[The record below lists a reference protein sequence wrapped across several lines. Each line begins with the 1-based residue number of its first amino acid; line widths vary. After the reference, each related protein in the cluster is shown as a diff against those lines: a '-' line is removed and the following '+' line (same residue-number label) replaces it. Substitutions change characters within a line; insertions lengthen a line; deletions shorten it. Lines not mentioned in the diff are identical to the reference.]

1 MENDPI
7 AAWLLEEA
15 AYLPDFRSVL
25 DGLIERLR
33 ADGLPLA
40 RVSFGVGM
48 LHPEMLAAI
57 YTWELGD
64 LTVDRSE
71 VPHGVETTE
80 MYLNSPFRLLETGPS
95 LVRRR
100 LAGPEAEIDY
110 PILQGIRDGGATDY
124 LAMALPRSDGDANRC
139 SFSIDRPEGFSEDEL
154 ARLAALRP
162 YVGVITELQSR
173 ARMTRSLLNL
183 YLGPEAGSRVY
194 NGQIKRGE
202 GVAIRSVLWI
212 SDLRGF
218 THLSE
223 DEPLERLTGT
233 LNDYFSAM
241 IEPVHA
247 EGGEVLKLIGDGV
260 LAIFRIEQDSD
271 VAGRCAAALKA
282 AGLALANM
290 ALLNQRRV
298 RDGKPPLGAGIAL
311 HVGEAMYGNVGAQD
325 RLDFT
330 VIGPAVNLCARL
342 QALAGERGEAII
354 CSADF
359 ARTAA
364 PPCAQSAST
373 RSRI

>member
-1 MENDPI
+1 
-7 AAWLLEEA
+7 
-15 AYLPDFRSVL
+15 
-25 DGLIERLR
+25 
-33 ADGLPLA
+33 
-40 RVSFGVGM
+40 
-48 LHPEMLAAI
+48 
-57 YTWELGD
+57 
-64 LTVDRSE
+64 
-71 VPHGVETTE
+71 
-80 MYLNSPFRLLETGPS
+80 MYLNSPFRLLETGPP

-139 SFSIDRPEGFSEDEL
+139 SFAIDRPDGFSEDEL
-154 ARLAALRP
+154 ARLAVLRP
-162 YVGVITELQSR
+162 YIGVITELQSR

-183 YLGPEAGSRVY
+183 YLGPEAGSRLY

-218 THLSE
+218 TQLSE
-223 DEPLERLTGT
+223 SEPLERLTGT

-241 IEPVHA
+241 VDPEQAH
-247 EGGEVLKLIGDGV
+247 GGEVLKLIGDGV
-260 LAIFRIEQDSD
+260 LAIFRIEDDSS
-271 VAGRCAAALKA
+271 VGATCKAALKA
-282 AGLALANM
+282 AELALANM
-290 ALLNQRRV
+290 EVLNRR
-298 RDGKPPLGAGIAL
+298 RRPEGDPALGAGIAL

-342 QALAGERGEAII
+342 QALAGEQGEAII

-359 ARTAA
+359 ASHSSAA
-364 PPCAQSAST
+364 L
-373 RSRI
+373 RSIGRHALKNIERDVEAFVSEGRQAAGGGLRNVVQ